1 MNPTERVTDG
11 VLRTICGILEK
22 TEGIGKSEEAFG
34 EVLRKCA
41 LDLRDARA
49 EVVRLTH
56 EGCPS
61 WMGYEKGCAEADAVE
76 AGRVELERLR
86 AEVERLRAD
95 LQEERTE
102 KWKLCA
108 DQATEIKR
116 LRAALEPF
124 VVHYKRVEFW
134 DTDKVASYCL
144 GGNTFWIRLA
154 ELCEAAEAAAK
165 GEGR

>member
-1 MNPTERVTDG
+1 MNPTQRVTDE
-11 VLRTICGILEK
+11 VLSSVCGIIEK

-76 AGRVELERLR
+76 VGRVELERLR

-102 KWKLCA
+102 KWKLCCVAGAAAA

-116 LRAALEPF
+116 LRAAEKPAGKDLDGASALQKEREP
-124 VVHYKRVEFW
+124 
-134 DTDKVASYCL
+134 
-144 GGNTFWIRLA
+144 
-154 ELCEAAEAAAK
+154 
-165 GEGR
+165 

>member
-1 MNPTERVTDG
+1 MNPTTPRAMDASEIARLRELCSKATPGAWMRIMCGCHEMGYDLDG
-11 VLRTICGILEK
+11 VPVGTRG
-22 TEGIGKSEEAFG
+22 SFG
-34 EVLRKCA
+34 RAEDADFVAAARSALPAA
-41 LDLRDARA
+41 LDALESANA
-49 EVVRLTH
+49 KVERLTH

-116 LRAALEPF
+116 LRAA
-124 VVHYKRVEFW
+124 
-134 DTDKVASYCL
+134 
-144 GGNTFWIRLA
+144 
-154 ELCEAAEAAAK
+154 AK